1 MKILIVDDHGVVR
14 EGLRKLFVA
23 HFEADVLETSG
34 IDEALTV
41 YRQERPDVVVL
52 DLNLEGAGGLEVLR
66 QILAADGNARVVVF
80 SMHHEPIYAVRALR
94 GGARGY
100 VSKSAP
106 VEELIAAIRKVRAGE
121 QYIDRDLASRIAVSQ
136 ISSDDPLQSLSI
148 REVEIFPDARTGQEH
163 DGDLRKSRDRLQDR
177 RQHLHADEGE
187 ARRRPDRRP
196 HPSRDRNA
204 EGMIARRARKRKR
217 RRLRGAFLTV
227 SRDAYF
233 LSSSSS
239 GLVPAVF
246 LMLSR
251 PALKMPSI
259 TSRDSLSVLP
269 SAGSNT
275 ADQAKLISSSSSSSG
290 VRANCA

>member
-23 HFEADVLETSG
+23 HFEADVLETAG
-34 IDEALTV
+34 IDDAITV
-41 YRQERPDVVVL
+41 YGQQRPDVVVL

-66 QILAADGNARVVVF
+66 RILATDSNARVVVF

-148 REVEIFPDARTGQEH
+148 REVEILRMLGQ
-163 DGDLRKSRDRLQDR
+163 GKSMTAISENLGIAYKTVANICTQMKVKLGVDR
-177 RQHLHADEGE
+177 
-187 ARRRPDRRP
+187 
-196 HPSRDRNA
+196 
-204 EGMIARRARKRKR
+204 
-217 RRLRGAFLTV
+217 
-227 SRDAYF
+227 
-233 LSSSSS
+233 
-239 GLVPAVF
+239 
-246 LMLSR
+246 
-251 PALKMPSI
+251 
-259 TSRDSLSVLP
+259 
-269 SAGSNT
+269 T
-275 ADQAKLISSSSSSSG
+275 ADLI
-290 VRANCA
+290 RLAIETLKA